1 MAAARS
7 TLGSVRAS
15 STKPTIPA
23 TPTTPSQRPRTPTQR
38 ATTSRN
44 PTTRV
49 RFVPETAVRCV
60 RPVVRKS
67 STSPGGIP
75 ASSPSTSAGTSACWL
90 AGRWATASRI
100 EARRAS
106 VARQAAPAAAA
117 VSGGP
122 RGVTVAARSPASS
135 TGASR
140 PVKRIR
146 SPIGDPLPG
155 VVAEHQDG
163 LVPTHRDPHQH
174 PVAEA
179 TLDPPRV
186 ARHRARQ
193 GHQGALLGGRRD
205 RAGAHRLGPDQR
217 HHPDPGGDGQHRQR
231 GEGRP
236 PRAPARRRPPATAR
250 PRPGRSPRRTPGCH
264 RTSSAPAHAARPR
277 SGSRRSVGPVPRGR
291 PTSDSGCSQR
301 HVRRELGQGDLA
313 DAVHVEELVDRGEGA
328 VLGAARP
335 GSTGRS
341 RGRRRAATRGRPGRR
356 C

>member
-146 SPIGDPLPG
+146 SPMATRSQASSPNTRTGWCRPTATRTSTRSPKRPSIRRGSLVTVP
-155 VVAEHQDG
+155 VMVIRARCWAAVATG
-163 LVPTHRDPHQH
+163 PTRTASDRTSATTPT
-174 PVAEA
+174 PEA
-179 TLDPPRV
+179 TASIASAV
-186 ARHRARQ
+186 RA
-193 GHQGALLGGRRD
+193 
-205 RAGAHRLGPDQR
+205 
-217 HHPDPGGDGQHRQR
+217 
-231 GEGRP
+231 
-236 PRAPARRRPPATAR
+236 ARRRPGQRTATSNGAAATR
-250 PRPGRSPRRTPGCH
+250 AITQTTPGCH

-277 SGSRRSVGPVPRGR
+277 SGSRRSVGVI
-291 PTSDSGCSQR
+291 TSR
-301 HVRRELGQGDLA
+301 TA
-313 DAVHVEELVDRGEGA
+313 
-328 VLGAARP
+328 
-335 GSTGRS
+335 
-341 RGRRRAATRGRPGRR
+341 
-356 C
+356 